1 MATSRRGFLAAV
13 GATAWSLS
21 IQGRPMTKD
30 GQNSKTMPVIKPPRL
45 KPGDKVGL
53 ISPASAAFEE
63 EPIAIRTEALE
74 ALGLKVVLGGNHN
87 NRYGYFAGK
96 DSERAAD
103 INSFFADPEVK
114 ALIGRGGW
122 GSSRLLPHLN
132 YKAMIAH
139 PKIVLGM
146 SDVTALLLGIH
157 ARTGLVTFH
166 GPPPVR
172 DYSWQNFKRVVM
184 DGEAVTMVN
193 PSEKGENLAQLD
205 DRIRVITPG
214 KATGRLLGGNLTV
227 LTAIV
232 GSGYLPDWD
241 GAILFLEDVNE
252 AVYRVDRMLTQLK
265 LAGILDRIAGFIF
278 GRCTRCEPDS
288 GYGSFT
294 LEEVLDHH
302 IGPLGVPA
310 WQGAMIGHI
319 HRQFNVPLG
328 IRAQIDADKGVIQML
343 EPAVI

>member
-13 GATAWSLS
+13 GATAWSIS
-21 IQGRPMTKD
+21 VQGAPPAKGGTRAQVT
-30 GQNSKTMPVIKPPRL
+30 PVLKPPRL

-63 EPIAIRTEALE
+63 EPIAIRKEALE

-87 NRYGYFAGK
+87 KRFGYFAGK

-103 INSFFADPEVK
+103 INGFFADPEIK

-122 GSSRLLPHLN
+122 GSSRLLPHLD
-132 YKAMIAH
+132 YKAMVAS
-139 PKIVLGM
+139 PKIVMGM

-157 ARTGLVTFH
+157 AQTNLVTFH
-166 GPPPVR
+166 GPPPIR
-172 DYSWQNFKRVVM
+172 DFSWQHFKRVVM
-184 DGEAVTMVN
+184 DGEKVTMSN
-193 PSEKGENLAQLD
+193 PAEKNGNLAQLQH
-205 DRIRVITPG
+205 RIRVISPG
-214 KATGRLLGGNLTV
+214 KARGRLLGGNLTV
-227 LTAIV
+227 LSAIV
-232 GSGYLPDWD
+232 GSGYLPNWD

-265 LAGILDRIAGFIF
+265 LAGILNRVAGFIF

-302 IGPLGVPA
+302 VGSLGIPA

-319 HRQFNVPLG
+319 NKQFNLPLG
-328 IRAQIDADKGVIQML
+328 VSVEIDAEKGTIKML
-343 EPAVI
+343 ESAVA